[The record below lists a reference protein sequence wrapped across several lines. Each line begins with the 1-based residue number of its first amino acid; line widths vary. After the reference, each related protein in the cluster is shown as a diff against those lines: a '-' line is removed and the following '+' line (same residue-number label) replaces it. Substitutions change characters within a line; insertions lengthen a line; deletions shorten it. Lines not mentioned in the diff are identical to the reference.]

1 MRRIKFR
8 GIGEDKIMN
17 AELETEFETVEI
29 DSMEA
34 VEETLQ
40 RIHELNEEV
49 TEAEKKR
56 DTSIGYFQSRIAKA
70 ELIFENE
77 TKCAKAEIANLSYSL
92 EVWLKNN
99 MPKKKKSL
107 NFAGG
112 KIGFKKQSP
121 KYFIGESEVKGT
133 TDKTLLEVVKKIAP
147 EYVKTKTEEYTDWKN
162 FKDKLEID
170 GDAVY
175 YADTGEVITEM
186 RGQILPDKFTVETA

>member
-1 MRRIKFR
+1 MRQIKFR
-8 GIGEDKIMN
+8 GIGEGVVIMN
-17 AELETEFETVEI
+17 TELETVEAREI
-29 DSMEA
+29 TADE
-34 VEETLQ
+34 VEEILQ
-40 RIHELNEEV
+40 QIHDLESEV
-49 TEAEKKR
+49 SEAAKKR

-70 ELIFENE
+70 ELIYENE
-77 TKCAKAEIANLSYSL
+77 TKFAKAEIASLSYSL

-112 KIGFKKQSP
+112 KIGFSKQPP
-121 KYFIGESEVKGT
+121 KYFIGESEVKG

-162 FKDKLEID
+162 FKGKLSID

-175 YADTGEVITEM
+175 YADTGEVIAEM